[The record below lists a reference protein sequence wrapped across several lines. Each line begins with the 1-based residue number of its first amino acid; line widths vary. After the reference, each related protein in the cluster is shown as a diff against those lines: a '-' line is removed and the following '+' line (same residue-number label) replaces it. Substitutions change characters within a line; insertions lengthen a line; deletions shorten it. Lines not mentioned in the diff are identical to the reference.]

1 MKCFVTS
8 VCILLLS
15 SPQIFAQCLGTES
28 EVSLDVITDAYGYE
42 GYWEI
47 TAGAGQCGVNT
58 IASGG
63 NLNVGCIVVPEG
75 QTPGGYGNNST
86 FEEGPWCFETGAQ
99 YTLHYRD
106 DYGDGGFSFRIR
118 INGIILQEIE
128 GSGAGDDYTFTVQD
142 PPAFD
147 VALTGVV
154 NSTRV
159 MGYYQPRNEIP
170 LTVQFANF
178 GSEEINA
185 LEWNYRVDGGETV
198 TVSETGLSIPNFT
211 QTRYTLP
218 MTWNTQDYGVHTLDI
233 WVSKIN
239 GQDDEVTN
247 NDMLSQQI
255 EVGPPKMNLIS
266 SYNGSNN
273 AFTVIANSSDEIDRP
288 TDLDYHSTWSLNQ
301 LWVVNKETANTG
313 GTTIVIDN
321 AGLENQESEFFQDGN
336 AWHFMSLPTAI
347 AFGENGNFGTA
358 PGVFDANHQGTANA
372 FTGPTLWSGDLSI
385 FAQPSGGNGSHLD
398 MLHESPYSQGMAWER
413 DNVYW
418 IFDGYN
424 NDIVR
429 YDFAE
434 DHNPGN
440 AFHGDA
446 IIRRYSDE
454 SVAKDPDGVVPSH
467 LILDE
472 EKKWLYAVDNGNR
485 RVIRIDITTGTTSP
499 QPPSYGPHEEV
510 VEYSV
515 ITNYQWEVVVD
526 GGLTKPAGIDIMGDQ
541 LLVSDY
547 ATGNIHVYNI
557 SSMPAQL
564 EFIIETPAE
573 GIMGIVIAPDGRIT
587 YVDHETSEIVKITPA
602 ALGISADENA
612 NLTLY
617 PNPSSNGF
625 MLMGLKNALVN
636 IDMIDISGRTVAKY
650 TNLVAGTRVFEG
662 FPAGIYMARILNTE
676 TNKVSVI
683 RYIQN

>member
-1 MKCFVTS
+1 MRLIVTS
-8 VCILLLS
+8 VFIFFIS
-15 SPQIFAQCLGTES
+15 SFPSLAQCLSGES
-28 EVSLDVITDAYGYE
+28 EVSLDVITDQYGYE

-47 TAGAGQCGVNT
+47 TEGVGQCGGNT

-63 NLNVGCIVVPEG
+63 NLDVGCIVQPEG
-75 QTPGGYGNNST
+75 QTPGGYGNNNLYQ
-86 FEEGPWCFETGAQ
+86 EGPWCLENGGL

-106 DYGDGGFSFRIR
+106 DYGDGGFTFRIR
-118 INGIILQEIE
+118 INGIILLEIE
-128 GSGAGDDYTFTVQD
+128 GSGAGDDYTFTVEP
-142 PPAFD
+142 PPAYN
-147 VALTGVV
+147 VSLAGIV

-159 MGYYQPRNEIP
+159 MGYYQPRTTIP
-170 LTVQFANF
+170 LQVHLSNF
-178 GSEEINA
+178 GSEEINS
-185 LEWNYRVDGGETV
+185 LEWNYRVDGGEIITF
-198 TVSETGLSIPNFT
+198 TETNLSIPNYA
-211 QTRYTLP
+211 QVYHTLP
-218 MTWNTQDYGVHTLDI
+218 MAWETQDYGVHTLEI

-239 GQDDEVTN
+239 GENDEVPE
-247 NDMLSQQI
+247 NDMLSQEI
-255 EVGPPKMNLIS
+255 EVGPAKMNLVS
-266 SYNGSNN
+266 SYNSGNN
-273 AFTVIANSSDEIDRP
+273 IFTVIANSSDEIDRP
-288 TDLDYHSTWSLNQ
+288 TDLDFHSTWSLNQ
-301 LWVVNKETANTG
+301 LWVINKETANTG

-321 AGLENQESEFFQDGN
+321 AGGADQESEFFQDGN
-336 AWHFMSLPTAI
+336 AWHFMSLPTGI
-347 AFGENGNFGTA
+347 AFGENGNFGTS

-398 MLHESPYSQGMAWER
+398 MLHESPYSQGIAWER

-440 AFHGDA
+440 SFHGDA

-472 EKKWLYAVDNGNR
+472 EKKWLYVVDNGNR
-485 RVIRIDITTGTTSP
+485 RVIRIDITTGEMSP
-499 QPPSYGPHEEV
+499 EPPSYGPHEDV

-515 ITNYQWEVVVD
+515 YTNYDWEVVVD
-526 GGLTKPAGIDIMGDQ
+526 NGLIKPAGIEIMGEQ

-547 ATGNIHVYNI
+547 ETGNINVYNV

-564 EFIIETPAE
+564 EFVIETPAE

-587 YVDHETSEIVKITPA
+587 YVDHETSEVVKVTPA
-602 ALGISADENA
+602 ALIVEKNDAAD
-612 NLTLY
+612 LSLF
-617 PNPSSNGF
+617 PNPSENGF
-625 MLMGLKNALVN
+625 TLEGLKSETV
-636 IDMIDISGRTVAKY
+636 DVEMIDISGRVVA
-650 TNLVAGTRVFEG
+650 TFNNVFSGERIFNG
-662 FPAGIYMARILNTE
+662 YPSGVYLARI
-676 TNKVSVI
+676 TNKQTKEVI
-683 RYIQN
+683 ILRYIQN